1 MILLG
6 LIYFM
11 LFSAIFITLVT
22 QIILPIINDLPIFP
36 ILKQKRRKVEN
47 DLINAN
53 LDIETVEKEQE
64 LKRKIKIIK
73 ERKKNGF

>member
-36 ILKQKRRKVEN
+36 ILKRKRRKVEN

>member
-1 MILLG
+1 MILLR

>member
-1 MILLG
+1 MILLR

-36 ILKQKRRKVEN
+36 ILKRKRRKVEN

>member
-1 MILLG
+1 
-6 LIYFM
+6 M

-36 ILKQKRRKVEN
+36 ILKRKRRKVEN

>member
-64 LKRKIKIIK
+64 LKRKIKTIK